1 MQTNLLTCGALSL
14 ILSLSPIMNHRRN
27 VDPNERPPTPLLIE
41 TPIERRADLGAR
53 THTVSSC
60 NRTASPRT
68 LESERGKPSSHV
80 SMSQCLMSGSM
91 SSRARPLRPRRS
103 SRQGFRG
110 RTSLGET
117 HPNVLSPVARLK
129 IRIPASRRPRSHPK
143 WLNAR
148 LKADLLARICVRGKV
163 RKAAQP
169 KLCGRTAMRCRVR
182 AAPRRRWL

>member
-1 MQTNLLTCGALSL
+1 
-14 ILSLSPIMNHRRN
+14 
-27 VDPNERPPTPLLIE
+27 
-41 TPIERRADLGAR
+41 
-53 THTVSSC
+53 
-60 NRTASPRT
+60 
-68 LESERGKPSSHV
+68 
-80 SMSQCLMSGSM
+80 MSGSM

-148 LKADLLARICVRGKV
+148 LKADLLARICVEGQSPKGGPAKAV
-163 RKAAQP
+163 RTDGDAVPCAGGAAQA
-169 KLCGRTAMRCRVR
+169 LALALL
-182 AAPRRRWL
+182 AAAELARLSHGTCAVGPQLYSCM

>member
-1 MQTNLLTCGALSL
+1 MPLKWGGLPLNVLNLPLPTSGPRLPTSAVCLPSVCRL
-14 ILSLSPIMNHRRN
+14 VCLKRPFHRRQPY
-27 VDPNERPPTPLLIE
+27 V
-41 TPIERRADLGAR
+41 
-53 THTVSSC
+53 
-60 NRTASPRT
+60 
-68 LESERGKPSSHV
+68 ESERGKPSSHV

-182 AAPRRRWL
+182 ACGCGHLSAAARGRPRIAIC

>member
-1 MQTNLLTCGALSL
+1 MSRPGYRGA
-14 ILSLSPIMNHRRN
+14 
-27 VDPNERPPTPLLIE
+27 VDLCTRTTE
-41 TPIERRADLGAR
+41 TGAGDR
-53 THTVSSC
+53 ESMEL
-60 NRTASPRT
+60 PRT
-68 LESERGKPSSHV
+68 GFAGIESGLAGLGRSLMWIESERGKPSSHV

>member
-1 MQTNLLTCGALSL
+1 MFIQIGE
-14 ILSLSPIMNHRRN
+14 PHRGSRH
-27 VDPNERPPTPLLIE
+27 RPP
-41 TPIERRADLGAR
+41 RHAR
-53 THTVSSC
+53 CVCRDVRPHHFSAENS
-60 NRTASPRT
+60 AGT